1 MAHPLIRSLAMKETS
16 GEPVPSVLSG
26 LGRRGASLFAAACVE
41 RLRPMLAHVPSG
53 ASPLVAGVALTEL
66 WRVLEAA
73 QRPDPRRL
81 SELSKACWVLVEIEP
96 VPKVPAAFLELLVA
110 AAHHALE
117 TYLSGNPQQAVQA
130 AAKIAEA
137 AAHKAKGLLAADEAA
152 RQERDV
158 REIAGVA
165 RAGSP
170 LAAFGARLRE
180 RAEKE
185 GKGFVAALLQ
195 E

>member
-1 MAHPLIRSLAMKETS
+1 
-16 GEPVPSVLSG
+16 
-26 LGRRGASLFAAACVE
+26 
-41 RLRPMLAHVPSG
+41 
-53 ASPLVAGVALTEL
+53 
-66 WRVLEAA
+66 
-73 QRPDPRRL
+73 
-81 SELSKACWVLVEIEP
+81 
-96 VPKVPAAFLELLVA
+96 VPKVPVAFLELLVA
-110 AAHHALE
+110 ATHHALE

-130 AAKIAEA
+130 ARKIAEA
-137 AAHKAKGLLAADEAA
+137 AAHGAKESLAVEESA

-185 GKGFVAALLQ
+185 GKAFVATLLH